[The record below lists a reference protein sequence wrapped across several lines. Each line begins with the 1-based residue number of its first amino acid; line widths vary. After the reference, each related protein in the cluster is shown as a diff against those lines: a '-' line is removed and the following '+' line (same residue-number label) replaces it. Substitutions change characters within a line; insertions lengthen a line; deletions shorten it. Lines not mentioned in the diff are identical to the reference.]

1 MSETAKP
8 TIAAL
13 RAWLKTCPL
22 IADEQETT
30 GAAFRIAGLEE
41 ESTAFSI
48 EDSPGDPIITEYISG
63 WEMAKNYLFLSRREY
78 SEVDAVS
85 IQNSGFFE
93 QLTEWVMRQDSR
105 HNLPDLSA
113 CGGGKTPTGI
123 AVTNSGYIVTN
134 SAGSCKMQLQMR
146 LTYYMP
152 K

>member
-1 MSETAKP
+1 MSEVKP

-22 IADEQETT
+22 IADEQEAT

-93 QLTEWVMRQDSR
+93 QLTEWVMRQDARPQPARPLGLRRGQDPYR
-105 HNLPDLSA
+105 HCRDEQRLHRHKQR
-113 CGGGKTPTGI
+113 G
-123 AVTNSGYIVTN
+123 
-134 SAGSCKMQLQMR
+134 QL
-146 LTYYMP
+146 
-152 K
+152 